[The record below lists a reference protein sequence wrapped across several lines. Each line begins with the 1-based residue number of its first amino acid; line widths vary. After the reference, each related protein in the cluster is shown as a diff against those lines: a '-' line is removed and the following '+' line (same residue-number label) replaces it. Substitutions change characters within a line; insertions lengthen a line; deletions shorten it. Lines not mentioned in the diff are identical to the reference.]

1 MIIKNAKTYCSLS
14 EDIQKEIVLSFND
27 KAIITRDESFL
38 KILDIAGTIAPT
50 CATVLIQGESGT
62 GKELLATYIHRKSMR
77 EGLYIAVNCASLP
90 ENLVES
96 ELFGY
101 EKGAFTGAV
110 KRKYGK
116 FELAN
121 SGTIVLDEIS
131 ELSLNVQA
139 KLLRVLQEKAIDRI
153 GGYDAIPIDFR
164 LIAISNID
172 LKLAVKEN
180 KFRKDLFYRLN
191 VIPLNIPPLR
201 NRKYDIDLLLD
212 YFLIK
217 FSNIYNLEYKPLD
230 EKARKALNNNAWE
243 GNVRELEN
251 VIERAILMSG
261 KDKTITDEYVVIES
275 LETQP
280 KEDNFDYGFDSL
292 KTMEKEMIFRT
303 LNEVNENRT
312 VAAKRLGISIR
323 TLRNKLNEYRE
334 NQNQINQVSSL

>member
-1 MIIKNAKTYCSLS
+1 MIIKNVQTYCSPS
-14 EDIQKEIVLSFND
+14 EDIQKETVLSFND

-38 KILDIAGTIAPT
+38 KILDIAGTIATT

-62 GKELLATYIHRKSMR
+62 GKELLATYIHRKSIR

-90 ENLVES
+90 DNLVES

-139 KLLRVLQEKAIDRI
+139 KLLRTLQEKNIDRI
-153 GGYDAIPIDFR
+153 GGYDAIPVDFR

-191 VIPLNIPPLR
+191 VIPLEIPPLR

-217 FSNIYNLEYKPLD
+217 FSKIYHLEYKTLD
-230 EKARKALNNNAWE
+230 VRARRSLNNNTWE

-251 VIERAILMSG
+251 VIERAVLLSG
-261 KDKTITDEYVVIES
+261 KNKTITEEYVFIES
-275 LETQP
+275 VENQP